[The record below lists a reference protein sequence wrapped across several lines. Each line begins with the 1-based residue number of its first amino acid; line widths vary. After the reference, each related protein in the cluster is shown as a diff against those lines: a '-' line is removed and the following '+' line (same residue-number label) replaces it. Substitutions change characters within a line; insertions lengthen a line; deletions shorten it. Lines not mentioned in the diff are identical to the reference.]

1 MTEKEKEEALGKWEK
16 DWKRAR
22 GVFIATSTSKQHRTT
37 KQKNDQCRKRS
48 NNASNFS
55 FLAVWKRYRSK
66 GAAFLHYKKDS
77 YLLIEMVLKM
87 GKLVC
92 IRTAVFIL
100 CCS

>member
-1 MTEKEKEEALGKWEK
+1 MITCCMTLA
-16 DWKRAR
+16 
-22 GVFIATSTSKQHRTT
+22 HRTT

-55 FLAVWKRYRSK
+55 FHAVWKRYRLK
-66 GAAFLHYKKDS
+66 GAAFFLHSKKDS

-87 GKLVC
+87 VKLVC

-100 CCS
+100 CCSRSDDLDLI